1 MSRSLW
7 FVAGAGAG
15 VYAVARVRRATEAL
29 TADGL
34 RDRARG
40 IAVGARLFGEEVRA
54 GREEAEHDLRQ
65 RLGLAPTGRPE
76 LVVTPAGS
84 RRVLRAPTEKTD
96 HDPKDS

>member
-40 IAVGARLFGEEVRA
+40 LAVGARLFGEEVRA
-54 GREEAEHDLRQ
+54 GREEAEDDLR
-65 RLGLAPTGRPE
+65 RRFGLAPTGRPE
-76 LVVTPAGS
+76 LVATTVGT
-84 RRVLRAPTEKTD
+84 RRVLPAPTQHTN